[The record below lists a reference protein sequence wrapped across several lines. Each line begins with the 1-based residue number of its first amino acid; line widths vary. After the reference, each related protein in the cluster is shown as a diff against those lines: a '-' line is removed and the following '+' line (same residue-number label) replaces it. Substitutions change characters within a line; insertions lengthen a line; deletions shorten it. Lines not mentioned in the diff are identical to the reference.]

1 MIIAPVYR
9 LTSLSEYETRLRYG
23 RASSYLVLGQASS
36 KRGKYRDQLR
46 YHQWMRL
53 LILSARPDLRTNTR
67 LSEAA
72 IDLGID
78 LELVDG
84 ITASA
89 LLGDGN
95 LKPLAVEIDRKLPDA
110 VLARVGNWRP
120 ESLLAVLEAFVA
132 CGAATPNPPA
142 AIRIGR
148 DHWATAMA
156 LTVAGL
162 PVPPTLAGAD
172 PETLAAETVRHL
184 GLPAV
189 VKQRRSRMGVG
200 VIRCATRDHLEAV
213 LDSLWR
219 VGDEI
224 VVQRWL
230 AGGEHSLRLMV
241 VGRAVV
247 AAARFNAADGEWRSN
262 SARGGSVEAHDA
274 SPDEKRLAIAAA
286 GALGLGHCG
295 VDLVKSDAGPV
306 ILEINPTP
314 GFLRLEEATG
324 VDVARALVEHAVAR

>member
-1 MIIAPVYR
+1 M
-9 LTSLSEYETRLRYG
+9 
-23 RASSYLVLGQASS
+23 
-36 KRGKYRDQLR
+36 R
-46 YHQWMRL
+46 YHLWMRL
-53 LILSARPDLRTNTR
+53 LLLSARPDLRTNTR
-67 LSEAA
+67 FAEAA
-72 IDLGID
+72 NDLGID

-89 LLGDGN
+89 SLIDGI
-95 LKPLAVEIDRKLPDA
+95 LKPLGFEIDRELPDA

-132 CGAATPNPPA
+132 CGVATPNPPA
-142 AIRIGR
+142 AIRMGR
-148 DHWATAMA
+148 DHWATTMA

-172 PETLAAETVRHL
+172 PEALAAETVRSL

-200 VIRCATRDHLEAV
+200 VIRCATRDHLEAI

-219 VGDEI
+219 IGDEI

-241 VGRAVV
+241 VGGSVV
-247 AAARFNAADGEWRSN
+247 AAARFSAAKGEWRSN
-262 SARGGSVEAHDA
+262 SARGGSAQAHDA

-286 GALGLGHCG
+286 AALGLGHCG
-295 VDLVKSDAGPV
+295 VDLVGGEAGPV

>member
-1 MIIAPVYR
+1 
-9 LTSLSEYETRLRYG
+9 
-23 RASSYLVLGQASS
+23 
-36 KRGKYRDQLR
+36 
-46 YHQWMRL
+46 MRL
-53 LILSARPDLRTNTR
+53 LLLSARPDLRTNSR
-67 LSEAA
+67 LTEAA
-72 IDLGID
+72 EDLGID
-78 LELVDG
+78 LEVVDGIAASASLVDG
-84 ITASA
+84 N
-89 LLGDGN
+89 LRPLG
-95 LKPLAVEIDRKLPDA
+95 IDTDRELPDA

-132 CGAATPNPPA
+132 CGVATPNPPA
-142 AIRIGR
+142 AIRRGR

-156 LTVAGL
+156 LTAAGL

-172 PETLAAETVRHL
+172 PEALAAEAVYHL

-230 AGGEHSLRLMV
+230 AGGEHSLRLLV
-241 VGRAVV
+241 AGRAVV
-247 AAARFNAADGEWRSN
+247 AAARFSAAEGEGRSN
-262 SARGGSVEAHDA
+262 SARGGCAEAHDA
-274 SPDEKRLAIAAA
+274 TPDETGLAVAAA
-286 GALGLGHCG
+286 AALGLGHCG
-295 VDLVKSDAGPV
+295 VDLVQGDEGPV

-324 VDVARALVEHAVAR
+324 IDVARALIEHAVDG

>member
-1 MIIAPVYR
+1 M
-9 LTSLSEYETRLRYG
+9 
-23 RASSYLVLGQASS
+23 
-36 KRGKYRDQLR
+36 
-46 YHQWMRL
+46 
-53 LILSARPDLRTNTR
+53 R

-72 IDLGID
+72 MDLGID
-78 LELVDG
+78 VELVDG
-84 ITASA
+84 ITAAALIADGELRPSA
-89 LLGDGN
+89 AG
-95 LKPLAVEIDRKLPDA
+95 IDHELPDA
-110 VLARVGNWRP
+110 IVARVGNWRP
-120 ESLLAVLEAFVA
+120 ESLLAVLEAFLA
-132 CGAATPNPPA
+132 CGVATPNPPA
-142 AIRIGR
+142 AIRTGR

-172 PETLAAETVRHL
+172 PETLATETIRHL
-184 GLPAV
+184 GLPVV

-241 VGRAVV
+241 VGGAVV
-247 AAARFNAADGEWRSN
+247 AAARFSAADGEWRSN
-262 SARGGSVEAHDA
+262 SARGGSAEAYDA
-274 SPDEKRLAIAAA
+274 SPHEKRLAIAAA
-286 GALGLGHCG
+286 VALGLGHCG
-295 VDLVKSDAGPV
+295 VDLVRCDAGPV

>member
-1 MIIAPVYR
+1 
-9 LTSLSEYETRLRYG
+9 
-23 RASSYLVLGQASS
+23 
-36 KRGKYRDQLR
+36 
-46 YHQWMRL
+46 MRL
-53 LILSARPDLRTNTR
+53 LLLSARPDLRTNTR

-84 ITASA
+84 VTASA
-89 LLGDGN
+89 LLAEGE
-95 LKPLAVEIDRKLPDA
+95 LKPSGGGVECDLPDA

-120 ESLLAVLEAFVA
+120 ESLLAILEAFVA
-132 CGAATPNPPA
+132 SGVATPNPPA
-142 AIRIGR
+142 AIRVGR
-148 DHWATAMA
+148 DHWATAVA
-156 LTVAGL
+156 LNVAGL
-162 PVPPTLAGAD
+162 PVPSTLAGAD

-184 GLPAV
+184 GLPAI

-230 AGGEHSLRLMV
+230 PGGERSLRLMV

-247 AAARFNAADGEWRSN
+247 AAARFSAADGEWRSN
-262 SARGGSVEAHDA
+262 SARGGAAEAHDPL
-274 SPDEKRLAIAAA
+274 PDEKRLAIAAA
-286 GALGLGHCG
+286 AALGLGHCG
-295 VDLVKSDAGPV
+295 VDLVRGDAGPM

-314 GFLRLEEATG
+314 GFLRLEEASG
-324 VDVARALVEHAVAR
+324 VDVARALVEHAVAI

>member
-1 MIIAPVYR
+1 
-9 LTSLSEYETRLRYG
+9 
-23 RASSYLVLGQASS
+23 
-36 KRGKYRDQLR
+36 
-46 YHQWMRL
+46 MRL
-53 LILSARPDLRTNTR
+53 LLLSARPDLSTNTR

-72 IDLGID
+72 ADLAVDFKMVDGVTASASLVDGDLKPLGID
-78 LELVDG
+78 TDCE
-84 ITASA
+84 
-89 LLGDGN
+89 
-95 LKPLAVEIDRKLPDA
+95 LPDA

-132 CGAATPNPPA
+132 CGVATPNPPA
-142 AIRIGR
+142 AIRVGR

-172 PETLAAETVRHL
+172 PEALAADAIRNL
-184 GLPAV
+184 GLPVV

-224 VVQRWL
+224 VVQGWL
-230 AGGEHSLRLMV
+230 AGGEHSLRLLV
-241 VGRAVV
+241 VGGAVV
-247 AAARFNAADGEWRSN
+247 AAARFSAAEGEWRSN
-262 SARGGSVEAHDA
+262 SARGGSAEAHDA
-274 SPDEKRLAIAAA
+274 TPDEKRLAVTAAA
-286 GALGLGHCG
+286 ALGLGHCG
-295 VDLVKSDAGPV
+295 VDLVHGDVGPV

-324 VDVARALVEHAVAR
+324 IDVARALVEHAVAG

>member
-1 MIIAPVYR
+1 
-9 LTSLSEYETRLRYG
+9 
-23 RASSYLVLGQASS
+23 
-36 KRGKYRDQLR
+36 LR
-46 YHQWMRL
+46 YHLGMRL
-53 LILSARPDLRTNTR
+53 VLLSARPDLRTNSR

-72 IDLGID
+72 RGLGID
-78 LELVDG
+78 VELIDGVAASAALVDG
-84 ITASA
+84 ELKT
-89 LLGDGN
+89 LG
-95 LKPLAVEIDRKLPDA
+95 IDTDRGLPDA

-120 ESLLAVLEAFVA
+120 ESLLAVLEALVA
-132 CGAATPNPPA
+132 CGVATPNPPA

-156 LTVAGL
+156 LTEAGL
-162 PVPPTLAGAD
+162 PVPPTLAGAE
-172 PETLAAETVRHL
+172 PEVLAAEAVRHL

-224 VVQRWL
+224 IVQRWL
-230 AGGEHSLRLMV
+230 AGGEHSLRLLV
-241 VGRAVV
+241 VGGVVV
-247 AAARFNAADGEWRSN
+247 AAARFSAAEGEWRSN
-262 SARGGSVEAHDA
+262 SARGGSAEAHHP
-274 SPDEKRLAIAAA
+274 SPDEEKLAVAAA
-286 GALGLGHCG
+286 TALGLGHCG
-295 VDLVKSDAGPV
+295 VDMVRGDTGVV

-324 VDVARALVEHAVAR
+324 IDVARALVEHAAAG

>member
-1 MIIAPVYR
+1 M
-9 LTSLSEYETRLRYG
+9 
-23 RASSYLVLGQASS
+23 
-36 KRGKYRDQLR
+36 R
-46 YHQWMRL
+46 YHLWMRL
-53 LILSARPDLRTNTR
+53 LLLSARPDLRTNTR
-67 LSEAA
+67 FAEAA
-72 IDLGID
+72 NDLGID

-89 LLGDGN
+89 SLIDGN
-95 LKPLAVEIDRKLPDA
+95 LKPLGVEIDRELPDA

-132 CGAATPNPPA
+132 CGVATPNPPA
-142 AIRIGR
+142 AIRMGR
-148 DHWATAMA
+148 DHWATTMA

-172 PETLAAETVRHL
+172 PEALAAEAVRSL

-200 VIRCATRDHLEAV
+200 VIRCATRDHLEAI

-219 VGDEI
+219 IGDEI

-241 VGRAVV
+241 VGGSVV
-247 AAARFNAADGEWRSN
+247 AAARFSAAKGEWRSN
-262 SARGGSVEAHDA
+262 SARGGSAEAHDA
-274 SPDEKRLAIAAA
+274 SPDEKRLAVAAA
-286 GALGLGHCG
+286 AALGLGHCG
-295 VDLVKSDAGPV
+295 VDLVGSEAGPV

-324 VDVARALVEHAVAR
+324 IDVARALVEHAVAR

>member
-1 MIIAPVYR
+1 MKRDRVTSALADR
-9 LTSLSEYETRLRYG
+9 L
-23 RASSYLVLGQASS
+23 LGQTSS
-36 KRGKYRDQLR
+36 KRGRFEGRLR

-53 LILSARPDLRTNTR
+53 LLLSARPDLRTNSR
-67 LSEAA
+67 LYEAA
-72 IDLGID
+72 IGLGID
-78 LELVDG
+78 FDVVDGVTASASLVDG
-84 ITASA
+84 
-89 LLGDGN
+89 D
-95 LKPLAVEIDRKLPDA
+95 LKPLGIETNRQLPDA

-120 ESLLAVLEAFVA
+120 ESMLAVLEAFVA
-132 CGAATPNPPA
+132 CGVATPNPPA

-156 LTVAGL
+156 LAVAGL

-172 PETLAAETVRHL
+172 PEVLAAEAIRNL
-184 GLPAV
+184 GLPVV

-230 AGGEHSLRLMV
+230 VGGEHSFRLLV
-241 VGRAVV
+241 VGGVVV
-247 AAARFNAADGEWRSN
+247 AAARFSASEGEWRSN
-262 SARGGSVEAHDA
+262 AARGGSAEAYDA
-274 SPDEKRLAIAAA
+274 TLDEMGLAVAAA
-286 GALGLGHCG
+286 ATLGLGHCG
-295 VDLVKSDAGPV
+295 VDLVQGDAGPV

-314 GFLRLEEATG
+314 GFLGLEEATG
-324 VDVARALVEHAVAR
+324 IDVARALVEHAVTG

>member
-1 MIIAPVYR
+1 
-9 LTSLSEYETRLRYG
+9 
-23 RASSYLVLGQASS
+23 
-36 KRGKYRDQLR
+36 
-46 YHQWMRL
+46 MRL
-53 LILSARPDLRTNTR
+53 LLLSARPDLSTNTR

-72 IDLGID
+72 ADLAVD
-78 LELVDG
+78 FKMVDG
-84 ITASA
+84 VTASA
-89 LLGDGN
+89 SLVGGD
-95 LKPLAVEIDRKLPDA
+95 LKPLGIGTDCELPDA

-132 CGAATPNPPA
+132 CGVATPNPPA
-142 AIRIGR
+142 AIRVGR

-172 PETLAAETVRHL
+172 PEALAADAIRNL
-184 GLPAV
+184 GLPVV

-224 VVQRWL
+224 VVQGWL
-230 AGGEHSLRLMV
+230 AGGEHSLRLLV
-241 VGRAVV
+241 VGGAVV
-247 AAARFNAADGEWRSN
+247 AAARFSAAEGEWRSN
-262 SARGGSVEAHDA
+262 SARGGSAEAHDA
-274 SPDEKRLAIAAA
+274 TPDEKRLAVTAAA
-286 GALGLGHCG
+286 ALGLGHCG
-295 VDLVKSDAGPV
+295 VDLVHGDVGPV

-324 VDVARALVEHAVAR
+324 IDVARALVEHAVAG

>member
-1 MIIAPVYR
+1 M
-9 LTSLSEYETRLRYG
+9 
-23 RASSYLVLGQASS
+23 
-36 KRGKYRDQLR
+36 R
-46 YHQWMRL
+46 YHLWMRL
-53 LILSARPDLRTNTR
+53 LLLSARPDLRTNTR
-67 LSEAA
+67 FAEAA
-72 IDLGID
+72 NDLGID

-89 LLGDGN
+89 SLIDGN
-95 LKPLAVEIDRKLPDA
+95 LKPLGVEIDRELPDA

-132 CGAATPNPPA
+132 CGVATPNPPA
-142 AIRIGR
+142 AIRMGR
-148 DHWATAMA
+148 DHWATTMA

-172 PETLAAETVRHL
+172 PEALAAETVRSL

-200 VIRCATRDHLEAV
+200 VIRCTTRDHLEAI

-219 VGDEI
+219 IGDEI

-241 VGRAVV
+241 VGGSVV
-247 AAARFNAADGEWRSN
+247 ATARFSAAKGEWRSN
-262 SARGGSVEAHDA
+262 SARGGSAEAHDA
-274 SPDEKRLAIAAA
+274 SPDEKKLAVAAA
-286 GALGLGHCG
+286 AALGLGHCG
-295 VDLVKSDAGPV
+295 VDLVGSEAGPV

-324 VDVARALVEHAVAR
+324 IDVARALVEHAVAR

>member
-1 MIIAPVYR
+1 
-9 LTSLSEYETRLRYG
+9 
-23 RASSYLVLGQASS
+23 
-36 KRGKYRDQLR
+36 
-46 YHQWMRL
+46 MRL
-53 LILSARPDLRTNTR
+53 LLLSARPDLRTNTR
-67 LSEAA
+67 FAEAA
-72 IDLGID
+72 NDLGID

-89 LLGDGN
+89 SLIDGN
-95 LKPLAVEIDRKLPDA
+95 LKPLGVEIDRELPDA

-132 CGAATPNPPA
+132 CGVATPNPPA
-142 AIRIGR
+142 AIRMGR
-148 DHWATAMA
+148 DHWATTMA

-172 PETLAAETVRHL
+172 PEALAAEAVRSL

-200 VIRCATRDHLEAV
+200 VIRCATRDHLEAI

-219 VGDEI
+219 IGDEI

-241 VGRAVV
+241 VGGSVV
-247 AAARFNAADGEWRSN
+247 AAARFSAAKGEWRSN
-262 SARGGSVEAHDA
+262 SARGGSAEAHDA
-274 SPDEKRLAIAAA
+274 SPDEKRLAVAAA
-286 GALGLGHCG
+286 AALGLGHCG
-295 VDLVKSDAGPV
+295 VDLVGSEAGPV

-324 VDVARALVEHAVAR
+324 VDVARALIEHAVAR

>member
-1 MIIAPVYR
+1 
-9 LTSLSEYETRLRYG
+9 
-23 RASSYLVLGQASS
+23 
-36 KRGKYRDQLR
+36 
-46 YHQWMRL
+46 MRL
-53 LILSARPDLRTNTR
+53 LLLSARRDLRTNTR

-72 IDLGID
+72 EEIGVD

-84 ITASA
+84 VAASA
-89 LLGDGN
+89 SLIDGD
-95 LKPLAVEIDRKLPDA
+95 LKPLGIDTDRELPDA
-110 VLARVGNWRP
+110 VLARIGNWRP
-120 ESLLAVLEAFVA
+120 ESLLAVLEAFIA
-132 CGAATPNPPA
+132 CGVATPNPPA
-142 AIRIGR
+142 AIRMGR
-148 DHWATAMA
+148 DHWATAVA

-172 PETLAAETVRHL
+172 PEALAAEAVRRL

-241 VGRAVV
+241 IGGAVV
-247 AAARFNAADGEWRSN
+247 AAARFSAAEGEWRSN
-262 SARGGSVEAHDA
+262 SARGGSAEAHDA
-274 SPDEKRLAIAAA
+274 SPDEKRLAVAAA
-286 GALGLGHCG
+286 AALGLGHCG
-295 VDLVKSDAGPV
+295 VDLVNGDAGPI

-324 VDVARALVEHAVAR
+324 VDVARALVEHAVAG